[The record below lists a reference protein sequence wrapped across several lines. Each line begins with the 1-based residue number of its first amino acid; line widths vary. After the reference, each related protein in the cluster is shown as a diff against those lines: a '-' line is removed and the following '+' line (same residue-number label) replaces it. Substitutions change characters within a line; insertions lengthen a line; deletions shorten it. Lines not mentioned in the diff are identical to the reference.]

1 MQSDHVRTRAHTQRA
16 ELQNTSSCWFSAQRS
31 LPTQVQLTFKF
42 TTLKPSCPAASC
54 VCFVALQLKEHT
66 RTDASPLLTQDRR
79 SAFYLF
85 FIFLLTFIFTLLDF
99 SHITDLY
106 GFARGVFSQTR
117 HSSVSEVLVGQE
129 GVFLV
134 PTDPAN
140 SLMEMERTMWV

>member
-1 MQSDHVRTRAHTQRA
+1 M
-16 ELQNTSSCWFSAQRS
+16 
-31 LPTQVQLTFKF
+31 
-42 TTLKPSCPAASC
+42 
-54 VCFVALQLKEHT
+54 
-66 RTDASPLLTQDRR
+66 
-79 SAFYLF
+79 
-85 FIFLLTFIFTLLDF
+85 FIFTLLDF

-129 GVFLV
+129 WVFLV